1 MLLQSKGHGR
11 RLECLF
17 FTFRKLLMFAS
28 AYSKIDIEI
37 HKKKT
42 NIFNNYKL
50 KIICGMNTEKILKVV
65 LYVTNLQ
72 ISEDITTEH

>member
-1 MLLQSKGHGR
+1 ML
-11 RLECLF
+11 
-17 FTFRKLLMFAS
+17 AS

-42 NIFNNYKL
+42 NVFNNYKL
-50 KIICGMNTEKILKVV
+50 KYICGMNTEKILKVV

>member
-1 MLLQSKGHGR
+1 
-11 RLECLF
+11 
-17 FTFRKLLMFAS
+17 MFPS

-50 KIICGMNTEKILKVV
+50 KNICGMNTEKILKVG